1 MPTNANCRLF
11 VQIGVHRFT
20 ILDVARVRRGVHRAS
35 CKHCNGYARV
45 LSGKTGRPQAGR
57 KCDDCAASQA
67 RLRIL
72 EAHMKKEGML

>member
-11 VQIGVHRFT
+11 VQIGKHRFT

-45 LSGKTGRPQAGR
+45 LSGKTGRPQPGR
-57 KCDDCAASQA
+57 ECQDCKASQA